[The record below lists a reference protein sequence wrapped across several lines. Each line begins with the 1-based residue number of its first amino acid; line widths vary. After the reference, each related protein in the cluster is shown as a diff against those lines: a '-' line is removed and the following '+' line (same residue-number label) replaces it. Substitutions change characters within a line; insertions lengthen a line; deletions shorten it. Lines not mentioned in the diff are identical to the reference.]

1 MLVLTLAAA
10 LLAAAPTAPVNP
22 VAADNGSGHPAWGHF
37 MGSSRD
43 STLMSVASTFVCTLV
58 PVGLAMGAEPG
69 PSCSVCPAV
78 SSARPSRGMLVSR
91 ARRWTVMAI
100 VNLAALSCAFGAG
113 WRSSSLRGE

>member
-43 STLMSVASTFVCTLV
+43 STLMSVASTFGCTLV
-58 PVGLAMGAEPG
+58 PVGLARGGAG
-69 PSCSVCPAV
+69 AVVFGLSC
-78 SSARPSRGMLVSR
+78 GLVS
-91 ARRWTVMAI
+91 
-100 VNLAALSCAFGAG
+100 AA
-113 WRSSSLRGE
+113 